1 MVRQALKAMMPATV
15 GIGVHRIDQ
24 TVPPLLPGEAEGV
37 ARAVPGRIREFAA
50 GRAAARLAMKD
61 ASLPAAA
68 VPAGPDRAPSWPGG
82 ICGSISHAGGLAAAL
97 VTRCMDWPSVGLDLE
112 EARPMAADLIDL
124 VVGRDDCLGR
134 DLPRPLAATLLFSA
148 KEAAFKAQFPVT
160 GLWLDYRDVALTITP
175 GAFALTLCDVPLSGS
190 WRLDGQMI
198 VTVMLMS
205 PDQHGA
211 LLRVGC
217 PK

>member
-1 MVRQALKAMMPATV
+1 
-15 GIGVHRIDQ
+15 
-24 TVPPLLPGEAEGV
+24 
-37 ARAVPGRIREFAA
+37 
-50 GRAAARLAMKD
+50 
-61 ASLPAAA
+61 
-68 VPAGPDRAPSWPGG
+68 
-82 ICGSISHAGGLAAAL
+82 
-97 VTRCMDWPSVGLDLE
+97 
-112 EARPMAADLIDL
+112 MAADLIDL
-124 VVGRDDCLGR
+124 VVGPDDCLGSG
-134 DLPRPLAATLLFSA
+134 LPPPLAATLLFSA

-198 VTVMLMS
+198 VTVMLMT

-211 LLRVGC
+211 LLRAAC